1 MFNFFRKKEVP
12 KQLPQKPTTK
22 KHKFP
27 QKSSL
32 QRELQ
37 SIRNTSQNPSNGVI
51 NFGFTSGIAS
61 NNINNILR
69 WFLNDF
75 RNTGR
80 ESSLH
85 NPIARKYLNLSVDG
99 VVGSMGI
106 YVKPDCQMEGLEPDE
121 LHTINQKLEKLWD
134 RWAYNPEAFSID
146 GQIGLDTLL
155 QLLEKIRVTDGEAFI
170 RIHKA
175 KGNVQIEVL
184 DSARLTQLNNQWLD
198 NGNYISNGIEFDS
211 NHKPVNYYFC
221 QYNPITYTY
230 DAVSY
235 DIIPANEICH
245 YMVTDFMGQERGIP
259 DGVSTNKVIEDL
271 KNFTEAA
278 LVAKR
283 VAASS
288 MAFITNNNSDTD
300 NVELTAGEVDEAAKY
315 YEYLEAGAIYELA
328 QNQDIKSV
336 NPQAGVDHITEFTDE
351 LMKQISMGLNVT
363 QQSLLGSTADASFSA
378 AKLSERLQAT
388 AFGTRTNLLINKVLK
403 KIYVTWL
410 KNEMLTNNSL
420 NLPFSQ
426 FDDIACAR
434 YIPQKP
440 ISLDPLKDIQANV
453 ALLDAGLASKTQ
465 IISEMG
471 GDPRIV
477 FEDIEK
483 EQNSVQ
489 GSTETD
495 KENPDNG
502 NQTNEPDA

>member
-1 MFNFFRKKEVP
+1 MFNFFRKKNEP
-12 KQLPQKPTTK
+12 QQPIKPAKQVKYPE
-22 KHKFP
+22 
-27 QKSSL
+27 KSNL
-32 QRELQ
+32 QRALQ
-37 SIRNTSQNPSNGVI
+37 SIRNTGGNNPASGII

-75 RNTGR
+75 RNVSR
-80 ESSLH
+80 ESSIH
-85 NPIARKYLNLSVDG
+85 NPIARKYMNLSVDG

-106 YVKPDCQMEGLEPDE
+106 YVKPDVQLENKTDE
-121 LHTINQKLEKLWD
+121 ERHEINTKLEKLWD
-134 RWAYNPEAFSID
+134 RWAYDAERFSID
-146 GQIGLDTLL
+146 GANSLDTFL
-155 QLLEKIRVTDGEAFI
+155 QVLEKVRVTDGEAFV
-170 RIHKA
+170 RIHTLNNTVK
-175 KGNVQIEVL
+175 VEII

-198 NGNYISNGIEFDS
+198 NGNYISNGIEFDKF
-211 NHKPVNYYFC
+211 NKPVNYYFC

-235 DIIPANEICH
+235 EVIPADEICH
-245 YMVTDFMGQERGIP
+245 YMVSDFQGQQRGLP
-259 DGVSTNKVIEDL
+259 DLVSTTKIIEDL

-288 MAFITNNNSDTD
+288 MAFITNNNNDTE
-300 NVELTAGEVDEAAKY
+300 NVELTAGEDDEAAKY
-315 YEYLEAGAIYELA
+315 YEYLEAGAIYELSK
-328 QNQDIKSV
+328 NQDVKSV
-336 NPQAGVDHITEFTDE
+336 NPQAGVDHIQEFTNE

-363 QQSLLGSTADASFSA
+363 QQSLLGDTGNASFSA
-378 AKLSERLQAT
+378 AKLNERLQAT
-388 AFGTRTNLLINKVLK
+388 TFGTRTNLLINRVLK
-403 KIYVTWL
+403 KIYIAWF
-410 KNEMLTNNSL
+410 KNEMMTNNSL
-420 NLPFSQ
+420 GLSFSD
-426 FDDIACAR
+426 FDDLICAR

-483 EQNSVQ
+483 ENKFAQESASNIKDDSDD
-489 GSTETD
+489 ED
-495 KENPDNG
+495 
-502 NQTNEPDA
+502 QTQEPEA